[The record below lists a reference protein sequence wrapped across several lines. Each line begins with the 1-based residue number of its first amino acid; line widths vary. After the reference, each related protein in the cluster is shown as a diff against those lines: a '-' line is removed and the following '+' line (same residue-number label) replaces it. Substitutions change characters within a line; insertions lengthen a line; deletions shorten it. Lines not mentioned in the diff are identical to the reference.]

1 MSKKNKI
8 SILHVTFNDV
18 SGGAARY
25 VMRLHHSLL
34 SHDNISSTVLV
45 MNKESDSQH
54 VLEVKKSVL
63 KKYSS
68 AIDKIPSLLLNNKTK
83 NKFSSG
89 LFNDFVTAEIK
100 KINPDIVHL
109 HWINNGMLSIKSLK
123 KIKKPIVWS
132 VLDMWPYT
140 GGAHY
145 DFLEREIHDTFLSKY
160 LLKLKT
166 KVYSKIDLTPIA
178 ISEWIKH
185 GIIDSGS
192 MKGKKIEIIHPSLNL
207 SFFRPVDKTFSRKLF
222 NLPLNKNLILFG
234 AINSTGDPRK
244 GFSELI
250 LAIKK
255 INNDDFISNTEIVVF
270 GSSNSDFALDLD
282 IKVNF
287 VGKIKSDYGSFDDVT
302 LSALYSAASIT
313 ITPSLQEAFGQVAIE
328 SLSCGVPVV
337 AFEKTGL
344 EDIVTHKEDG
354 FLCKNG
360 DIGSLAEGIIWGL
373 KNSNNL
379 YKNCLDKVNKL
390 FDDKKTSMQLNKI
403 YQNKIK

>member
-1 MSKKNKI
+1 MNIKNKI
-8 SILHVTFNDV
+8 SVLHVTFNDV

-25 VMRLHHSLL
+25 VMRLHNSLL
-34 SHDNISSTVLV
+34 NHSNISSTVLV
-45 MNKESDSQH
+45 MNKESDSSH
-54 VLEVKKSVL
+54 VFEVKNSIS
-63 KKYSS
+63 KKFSS

-89 LFNDFVTAEIK
+89 LFNDFVTSEIK

-145 DFLEREIHDTFLSKY
+145 DFQESEIHDTFLSKY
-160 LLKLKT
+160 LFKLKT
-166 KVYSKIDLTPIA
+166 KVYAKIDVTPIA
-178 ISEWIKH
+178 ISKWIRQ
-185 GIIDSGS
+185 GIINSGC
-192 MKGKKIEIIHPSLNL
+192 MIGKDVKIIYPSLNL
-207 SFFRPVDKTFSRKLF
+207 ALFRPVDKIFSRKLF

-234 AINSTGDPRK
+234 AINSTSDPRK

-250 LAIKK
+250 LAINK
-255 INNDDFISNTEIVVF
+255 IDDIDFKLNTEIVVF

-287 VGKIKSDYGSFDDVT
+287 VGKIKSDFGLFDDAT
-302 LSALYSAASIT
+302 LSALYSTASVT
-313 ITPSLQEAFGQVAIE
+313 VTPSLQEAFGQVAIE
-328 SLSCGVPVV
+328 SMSCGIPVI

-344 EDIVTHKEDG
+344 EDIVTHKKDG
-354 FLCKNG
+354 FLCKSG
-360 DIGSLAEGIIWGL
+360 DIGNLAEGIIWGL
-373 KNSNNL
+373 ENSSSLYNN
-379 YKNCLDKVNKL
+379 CVNKANNL
-390 FDDKKTSMQLNKI
+390 FDDKKTSLQLIELYKNKI
-403 YQNKIK
+403 